1 MCRWDLKK
9 LEKFILGKACE
20 NNNYCFHDV
29 CLTYGITLTIVSIV
43 SIKRPHE
50 QKSRRKTAI

>member
-9 LEKFILGKACE
+9 LEKFILGKAYK
-20 NNNYCFHDV
+20 NNNYGLQDV
-29 CLTYGITLTIVSIV
+29 YLTYGITLTIVSIV
-43 SIKRPHE
+43 SIRRPHE